1 MRKNPAAK
9 STVWAWFYAL
19 NFCTLN
25 VDKIVR
31 NASHIVKG
39 R

>member
-1 MRKNPAAK
+1 MRKKIAARN
-9 STVWAWFYAL
+9 AAFGRFQRHD
-19 NFCTLN
+19 FCTLN

-31 NASHIVKG
+31 NASHIVKE